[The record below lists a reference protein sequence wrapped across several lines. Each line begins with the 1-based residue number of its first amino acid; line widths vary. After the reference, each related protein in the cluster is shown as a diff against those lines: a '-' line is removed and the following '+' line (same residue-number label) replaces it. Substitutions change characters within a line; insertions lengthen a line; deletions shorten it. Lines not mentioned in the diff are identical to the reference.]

1 MSNDLF
7 DPEWVAE
14 RRRATPAATLTRRQF
29 FRVSGLAGGGLLL
42 SMAMPGISEA
52 AAEPSVFEPNVFVR
66 IDPDNR
72 ATITVSQSEMGQGV
86 RTTLAMIVA
95 EELDLDWPRVNVQTA
110 PADEKKYGRQ
120 GTGGSASIRRNWTRL
135 RESGASA
142 RAMLLAAA
150 ADRLGVSA
158 DTLETAD
165 SYVIDPAG
173 GKRIAYGDLA
183 AAAATKPVPDKP
195 SLKTP
200 AQFRLLGKEHPG
212 VDVDAIVTGKAVYG
226 ADVRLP
232 GMLYAVVERSPV
244 HGGSLKSYDDTAA
257 LKINGVRKV
266 VTVPAV
272 GGSTNVHA
280 GVAVIADSTWSAMQ
294 GRDALEIEWDA
305 GPHGSENSAA
315 HSKKMHELTS
325 RPGQITVNRLG
336 DPDKVLAA
344 ADDVLSATYE
354 VPFLSHATMEPM
366 NCTAAVEGDR
376 CRIWAP
382 TQFPNWAARATS
394 EALKIPAANVSVEI
408 MLIGGGFG
416 RRINPDY
423 VVEAA
428 LVAAQA
434 DAPVK
439 VTWSRE
445 DDMRHDFYRPA
456 AVHVIDACL
465 DDAGMPLAWRQR
477 FATPAIRATYSD
489 KVDVDAFGVGE
500 SDGAAN
506 MLYRIPNRSGDYS
519 YLDSGINRGWWRAV
533 HTTHATFAVE
543 SFIDELAERAGKDPL
558 ELRLALIDELEV
570 DRPEQNEEFP
580 FRPER
585 LKGVLQ
591 LAATKAGWGK
601 PLPAGHGM
609 GIACGIDHLSYAAE
623 VVEVSVVDGKLRIH
637 KVVCAADCGPV
648 LNPNGGRAQ
657 IEGGIVQGLSAVL
670 GERITV
676 ADGRIVE
683 GNFGDYRILRIN
695 ESPLVIETYF
705 AETDAHPTGL
715 GEPSVPPIAAALA
728 NAIYAATGKRHRSLP
743 IEI

>member
-1 MSNDLF
+1 
-7 DPEWVAE
+7 
-14 RRRATPAATLTRRQF
+14 
-29 FRVSGLAGGGLLL
+29 
-42 SMAMPGISEA
+42 MAMPGISEE
-52 AAEPSVFEPNVFVR
+52 AAEASVFEPNVFVR

-95 EELDLDWPRVNVQTA
+95 EELDLDWSRVSVRTA
-110 PADEKKYGRQ
+110 PANEEKYGRQ

-142 RAMLLAAA
+142 RAMLVAAA
-150 ADRLGVSA
+150 AERLGVAA
-158 DTLETAD
+158 DTLETGD
-165 SYVIDPAG
+165 SHVIDPASG
-173 GKRIAYGDLA
+173 RRLAYGDLA
-183 AAAATKPVPDKP
+183 AAAATKPVPDQP

-280 GVAVIADSTWSAMQ
+280 GVAVIADSTWAAMQ
-294 GRDALEIEWDA
+294 GRDALAIEWNA
-305 GPHGSENSAA
+305 GPHGGENSAA
-315 HSKKMHELTS
+315 HSQKMHELTS
-325 RPGQITVNRLG
+325 RPGEATVNRLG

-366 NCTAAVEGDR
+366 NCTAAVDGDR

-408 MLIGGGFG
+408 TLIGGGFG

-423 VVEAA
+423 AVEAA

-465 DDAGMPLAWRQR
+465 DESGMPLAWRQR
-477 FATPAIRATYSD
+477 FSTPAIRATYSD
-489 KVDVDAFGVGE
+489 KIDVDAFGVGE

-506 MLYRIPNRSGDYS
+506 MLYRIPNRSCEYS

-580 FRPER
+580 FRPQR

-591 LAATKAGWGK
+591 LAAAKAGWGR

-623 VVEVSVVDGKLRIH
+623 VVEVSVIDGKLRIH

-657 IEGGIVQGLSAVL
+657 IEGGIVQGLSAAL
-670 GERITV
+670 RERITV

>member
-1 MSNDLF
+1 MSSDLF

-42 SMAMPGISEA
+42 SMAMPGISQA
-52 AAEPSVFEPNVFVR
+52 AAEASFFEPNVFVR

-95 EELDLDWPRVNVQTA
+95 EELDLDWSRVNVQTA

-150 ADRLGVSA
+150 ADRLGVA
-158 DTLETAD
+158 ANTLETAD
-165 SYVIDPAG
+165 SYVIDPAS

-266 VTVPAV
+266 ITVPAV

-280 GVAVIADSTWSAMQ
+280 GVAVIADSTWAAMQ
-294 GRDALEIEWDA
+294 GRDALAIEWNA
-305 GPHGSENSAA
+305 GPHGGETSAA

-325 RPGQITVNRLG
+325 RPGEATVNRLG

-366 NCTAAVEGDR
+366 NCTAAVDGDR

-423 VVEAA
+423 AVEAA

-477 FATPAIRATYSD
+477 FSTPAIRATYSD

-506 MLYRIPNRSGDYS
+506 MLYRIPNRSCEYS

-543 SFIDELAERAGKDPL
+543 SFIDELAARAGKDPL

-580 FRPER
+580 FRPQR

-591 LAATKAGWGK
+591 LAAAKAGWGK

-623 VVEVSVVDGKLRIH
+623 VVEVSVIDGKLRIH

-657 IEGGIVQGLSAVL
+657 IEGGIVQGLSAAL
-670 GERITV
+670 RERITV

-695 ESPLVIETYF
+695 ESPLVIETHF

-728 NAIYAATGKRHRSLP
+728 NAIYAATGKRHRRLP